1 MKNTKS
7 HNVIEI
13 TKMGKRYDDDAGT
26 LDALKNIDLSIQEGD
41 FLAIMGP
48 SGSGKSTLMNIIG
61 LLDKPTAGKYILDGV
76 DITTLSEKQLA
87 HLRSNKIGFVFQD
100 FNLLPRLNVAQNVE
114 LPMVYAKKSKQYRK
128 NKVIE
133 TLKLVGLSEKSKN
146 RSNRM
151 SGGQIQRVA
160 IARALTNNPSIILAD
175 EPTGN
180 LDTKTGNEI
189 MQLLKK
195 LNEQGVTVV
204 VITHN
209 DEVGKFANKLVW
221 VRDGELRNKKV
232 IE

>member
-1 MKNTKS
+1 
-7 HNVIEI
+7 
-13 TKMGKRYDDDAGT
+13 MGKRYDDDAGT